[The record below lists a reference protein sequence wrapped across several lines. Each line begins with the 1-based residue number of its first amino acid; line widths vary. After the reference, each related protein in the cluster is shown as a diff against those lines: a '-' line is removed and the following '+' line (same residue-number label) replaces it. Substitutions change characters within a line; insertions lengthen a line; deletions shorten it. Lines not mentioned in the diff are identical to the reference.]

1 MAQGGQ
7 QFGKYRILEEL
18 GRGGFAT
25 VYKAIDTSLDR
36 EVALKVLDPLL
47 TREPA
52 FISRFKQEAKV
63 TARLVHPNIATVFE
77 IGEADGRY
85 FIAMQYIQGG
95 NLRDL
100 IREKGP
106 LPFDQ
111 VVAIIDQIGAALD
124 YAHARRMIHRDVK
137 PSNILVDTDGHATLT
152 DFGIV
157 KALEE
162 TNFQTTSG
170 AVMGTPYYASP
181 EQAESRPLDG
191 RSDLYSLGIVAYELC
206 TGKVPFIADSTPS
219 LYYKIVHEPPHL
231 PSDTNPRTAGPIE
244 QVLLKAIAKQA
255 DQRYQNGQ
263 ELAGALRTAVR
274 PQHERI
280 ESLYERAA
288 ASLAQHDLDA
298 AEDRLRQIL
307 AIDPEHKDAQALLH
321 SVGKRRTSSQRYQ
334 ELVALVAQARAR
346 AAELSRD
353 DPSMPDPDGV
363 LGMLAAHAS
372 RHPSLST
379 QQTFSDPRR
388 RKIRLLRISATALL
402 VGGIVAGILGW
413 FIPTLDTPI
422 NINASELPKL
432 YRWLGG
438 NFALGVG
445 CGIGLSGLILFGLSS
460 PSDPTRRVI
469 RSLRIIAIALLV
481 GGVVAAYLGFYIPS
495 LDPPIAVD
503 GLELATLYNWLYGNV
518 ALGFGVG
525 IGLSGLI
532 FLGFSLRPLQ
542 RYGV

>member
-1 MAQGGQ
+1 MAKGDQ

-25 VYKAIDTSLDR
+25 VYKAIDTTLDR

-47 TREPA
+47 TRDPT
-52 FISRFKQEAKV
+52 FINRFKQEAKV
-63 TARLVHPNIATVFE
+63 TARLFHPNIATVFE
-77 IGEADGRY
+77 IGEAEGRY

-100 IREKGP
+100 VHEIGP

-111 VVAIIDQIGAALD
+111 VVAIVEQIGAALD
-124 YAHARRMIHRDVK
+124 YAHAHRMIHRDVK
-137 PSNILVDTDGHATLT
+137 PSNILVDADGHALLT

-231 PSDTNPRTAGPIE
+231 PSETNPRAAGPIE

-255 DQRYQNGQ
+255 DQRYQSGQ

-274 PQHERI
+274 PQQRLI
-280 ESLYERAA
+280 ESLYEQAA
-288 ASLAQHDLDA
+288 ASLAEHDLDA
-298 AEDRLRQIL
+298 AKDKLRQIL
-307 AIDPEHKDAQALLH
+307 AIDPEHKNAQALLQT
-321 SVGKRRTSSQRYQ
+321 VGKRPTNSRRY
-334 ELVALVAQARAR
+334 EEVVTLVAQARAR
-346 AAELSRD
+346 ATELSRD
-353 DPSMPDPDGV
+353 DPSMPDPYGV

-372 RHPSLST
+372 RHPSLPI
-379 QQTFSDPRR
+379 QQTFSDPTQR
-388 RKIRLLRISATALL
+388 IVRLLRMIAIMLL

-413 FIPTLDTPI
+413 FIPTLD
-422 NINASELPKL
+422 ASIDIKAADRPTLD
-432 YRWLGG
+432 RWLAS
-438 NFALGVG
+438 NVALGVG
-445 CGIGLSGLILFGLSS
+445 CG
-460 PSDPTRRVI
+460 
-469 RSLRIIAIALLV
+469 V
-481 GGVVAAYLGFYIPS
+481 GV
-495 LDPPIAVD
+495 
-503 GLELATLYNWLYGNV
+503 
-518 ALGFGVG
+518 
-525 IGLSGLI
+525 SGLI
-532 FLGFSLRPLQ
+532 FLTLSFGRLQ
-542 RYGV
+542 RYAS

>member
-1 MAQGGQ
+1 MAEGDH

-25 VYKAIDTSLDR
+25 VHKAIDTTLDR

-47 TREPA
+47 TRDPA

-63 TARLVHPNIATVFE
+63 TARLFHPNVATVFE

-100 IREKGP
+100 MREKGP
-106 LPFDQ
+106 LSFEQ
-111 VVAIIDQIGAALD
+111 VVSIIEQIGKALD
-124 YAHARRMIHRDVK
+124 YAHAHRIIHRDVK
-137 PSNILVDTDGHATLT
+137 PSNILIDSDGHATLT

-157 KALEE
+157 KALEA
-162 TNFQTTSG
+162 TNIQTTSG

-206 TGKVPFIADSTPS
+206 TGKVPFVADSTPS

-231 PSDTNPRTAGPIE
+231 PSDTNPRAAGPIE

-255 DQRYQNGQ
+255 EQRYQNGQ
-263 ELAGALRTAVR
+263 ELASALRTAVR
-274 PQHERI
+274 QLQELI
-280 ESLYERAA
+280 ESLYEQAA
-288 ASLAQHDLDA
+288 ASLAEHDLNMT
-298 AEDRLRQIL
+298 EDKLHQIL
-307 AIDPEHKDAQALLH
+307 AIDPEYKDARALLH

-334 ELVALVAQARAR
+334 ELVALVAQARAQ

-353 DPSMPDPDGV
+353 DPNMTDPDGV

-372 RHPSLST
+372 RHPSLPT
-379 QQTFSDPRR
+379 QRTFSDSTRI
-388 RKIRLLRISATALL
+388 IRM
-402 VGGIVAGILGW
+402 
-413 FIPTLDTPI
+413 
-422 NINASELPKL
+422 
-432 YRWLGG
+432 
-438 NFALGVG
+438 
-445 CGIGLSGLILFGLSS
+445 
-460 PSDPTRRVI
+460 
-469 RSLRIIAIALLV
+469 LRIIAIALLV
-481 GGVVAAYLGFYIPS
+481 GGVVAAYLGFYMPS
-495 LDPPIAVD
+495 LDPPIVID
-503 GLELATLYNWLYGNV
+503 ESELATLSNWLYGNV
-518 ALGFGVG
+518 ALGFGMG

-532 FLGFSLRPLQ
+532 FLGLSLR
-542 RYGV
+542 R